1 MARSGLTRATV
12 AAGGSRA
19 SSETGRPG
27 RLLLTLSVLIF
38 GQALAGENEGVASL
52 FGYFA
57 AIVVTILL
65 VQMLPPRRGFLRAI
79 GGDRSGE

>member
-1 MARSGLTRATV
+1 MS
-12 AAGGSRA
+12 
-19 SSETGRPG
+19 
-27 RLLLTLSVLIF
+27 LLTISVLIF
-38 GQALAGENEGVASL
+38 GQALVGENEGVASL

-79 GGDRSGE
+79 GGDRAGE